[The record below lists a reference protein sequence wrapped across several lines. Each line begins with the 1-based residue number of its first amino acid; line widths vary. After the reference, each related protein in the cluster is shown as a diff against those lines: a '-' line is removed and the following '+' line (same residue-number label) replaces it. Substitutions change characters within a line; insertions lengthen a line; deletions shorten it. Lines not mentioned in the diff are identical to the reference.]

1 VTRARAL
8 GPAGIA
14 AALAL
19 AGAARLPAASL
30 AGTPAFSPFRY
41 GPGDEVTIVA
51 PIVPGAGETL
61 SALEL
66 KPGAGLPEPG
76 RSADPELRSLR
87 VAKGPSGWELRIRF
101 VPWSPGAGQ
110 VPALSAHGL
119 SLPAL
124 PYESASRLGPE
135 DLYPSP
141 PRPQRM
147 PPGAALALCL
157 LGGAALALVLAAL
170 GFVAYL
176 LPASRALLARWRA
189 AQAFRRLGRNLDY
202 LVAHAD
208 SADGAAFSAAL
219 ARALRNYLA
228 ARVSPEAPVLTA
240 AEISALPDA
249 AFPTPSI
256 RDRSASLLSWSD
268 EVRFGGAAAGAEALA
283 SAAEEARR
291 IAAESEEALL
301 ARA

>member
-1 VTRARAL
+1 MTRARAL
-8 GPAGIA
+8 GLAGIA

-19 AGAARLPAASL
+19 AGAARLTAASL
-30 AGTPAFSPFRY
+30 AGPPAYAPFRY

-51 PIVPGAGETL
+51 PIAPGAGETL

-66 KPGAGLPEPG
+66 EPGAGLPEPG

-87 VAKGPSGWELRIRF
+87 VAKGPSGWELTIRF

-110 VPALSAHGL
+110 VPALSARGL

-135 DLYPSP
+135 DLYPSA

-147 PPGAALALCL
+147 PPGAALALYL
-157 LGGAALALVLAAL
+157 LGGAALALVLAAFA
-170 GFVAYL
+170 FVAYL

-189 AQAFRRLGRNLDY
+189 AQAFRRLERSLDY
-202 LVAHAD
+202 LVARAG

-219 ARALRNYLA
+219 AGALRNYLA

-240 AEISALPDA
+240 AEISALPDS

-268 EVRFGGAAAGAEALA
+268 EVRFGGTAAGAEDLA

-291 IAAESEEALL
+291 IAADSEEALL